1 MGKIPLTGV
10 RASLQK
16 IIGEVHLGQCSLV
29 CPKGTRPREVLMFRR
44 PFGLC
49 VFGDCVVL
57 SEQDVVF
64 VIWCWWI
71 FIGCVVWLYGK
82 MVLKE
87 VDRNPARVIFV
98 TFISSLHRTMQR
110 WYGNKLMTTN
120 RAREKRL
127 HLESNSQKKS
137 LMTSVM
143 SRLGSWRSWW
153 MRLPN
158 LSKKSLF
165 LKTPNTKAERFWTSD
180 LIHTEP
186 FWNFLF
192 QLG

>member
-29 CPKGTRPREVLMFRR
+29 CPKGTWPREVLMFRR
-44 PFGLC
+44 PSGLC

-165 LKTPNTKAERFWTSD
+165 LKIPNTKAERFWTFD
-180 LIHTEP
+180 LMHTEP